1 MAFEAITKTFYGLS
15 LMEFTKS
22 HISYSCRK
30 QKIILQNLGIW
41 LILIVDLSHL
51 VLEGKYFGI
60 SNQT

>member
-1 MAFEAITKTFYGLS
+1 
-15 LMEFTKS
+15 MEFTKS